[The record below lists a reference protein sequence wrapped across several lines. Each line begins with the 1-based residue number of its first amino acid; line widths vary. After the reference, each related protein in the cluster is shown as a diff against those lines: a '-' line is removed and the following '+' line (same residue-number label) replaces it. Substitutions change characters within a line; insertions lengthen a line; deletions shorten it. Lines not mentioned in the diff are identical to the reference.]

1 MTQIEAN
8 SVTENQFFILM
19 NSEDQSLEAK
29 QDSLL
34 LFQFS
39 RNQNLIKFWKFAF
52 QVKKILFFD
61 TDPATLLI
69 INETNEMQRLYCS
82 IDKDKLIKDSKKKKS
97 ILDQRAAILEKK

>member
-1 MTQIEAN
+1 
-8 SVTENQFFILM
+8 M
-19 NSEDQSLEAK
+19 NSEDQSPEAK

-39 RNQNLIKFWKFAF
+39 RNQNLIKFWNFAS

-69 INETNEMQRLYCS
+69 INETNEIQRLYCS